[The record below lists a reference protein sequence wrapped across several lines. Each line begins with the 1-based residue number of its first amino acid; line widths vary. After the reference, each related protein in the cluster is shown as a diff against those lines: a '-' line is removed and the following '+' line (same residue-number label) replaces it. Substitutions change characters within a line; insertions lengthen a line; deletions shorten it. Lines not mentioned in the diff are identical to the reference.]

1 LEADVQAGRAEH
13 LFSNSP
19 QSAKAELQ
27 SKMKITLD
35 VSCVS
40 EAAARHSKKQT
51 FPSYKIRLLASGSLG
66 RKAEPDVAINSRK
79 QDANKPAF

>member
-1 LEADVQAGRAEH
+1 MKQS
-13 LFSNSP
+13 FSNYEIRLPASG
-19 QSAKAELQ
+19 SY
-27 SKMKITLD
+27 
-35 VSCVS
+35 VS